1 MTFQKKKQN
10 GWLDFEGSYVQV
22 GQQDQAGHHF
32 RGHPEEKRG
41 KTCLHSSNEG
51 NIKITQL

>member
-32 RGHPEEKRG
+32 RGHPDEKRG
-41 KTCLHSSNEG
+41 KMCLHSSNEG